1 MQNTTHD
8 NVILELTVRN
18 HPGVMTHVCGL
29 FARRAFNV
37 EGILCLPIQDSDK
50 SHIWLLV
57 NDDQRLEQMISQ
69 IDKLEDV
76 VKVQRN
82 QSDPTMFNKIAVFF
96 QQVIFSPGWD
106 IYIRASLYSA
116 TQIIQSIYSSI
127 EDNIDFLFIS
137 SGQFTSRPQIPGAV
151 LIDFSKNSSSK
162 FIKLLIHNH
171 NLLFV
176 ICNAF
181 VALSVVIR
189 LKVSIIF
196 VLSNDS

>member
-37 EGILCLPIQDSDK
+37 EGILCLPI
-50 SHIWLLV
+50 
-57 NDDQRLEQMISQ
+57 LEQMISQ

-96 QQVIFSPGWD
+96 Q
-106 IYIRASLYSA
+106 
-116 TQIIQSIYSSI
+116 
-127 EDNIDFLFIS
+127 
-137 SGQFTSRPQIPGAV
+137 
-151 LIDFSKNSSSK
+151 
-162 FIKLLIHNH
+162 
-171 NLLFV
+171 
-176 ICNAF
+176 
-181 VALSVVIR
+181 
-189 LKVSIIF
+189 
-196 VLSNDS
+196 

>member
-69 IDKLEDV
+69 IFDRSVQIYRVKLC
-76 VKVQRN
+76 QRPS
-82 QSDPTMFNKIAVFF
+82 QA
-96 QQVIFSPGWD
+96 Q
-106 IYIRASLYSA
+106 
-116 TQIIQSIYSSI
+116 
-127 EDNIDFLFIS
+127 FIS
-137 SGQFTSRPQIPGAV
+137 PE
-151 LIDFSKNSSSK
+151 
-162 FIKLLIHNH
+162 
-171 NLLFV
+171 
-176 ICNAF
+176 C
-181 VALSVVIR
+181 
-189 LKVSIIF
+189 
-196 VLSNDS
+196 